1 MTQLTTTSDKSE
13 ADVTR
18 DETKLVMEVVAGG
31 GTVKESR
38 ESRKGCGLH
47 QAMGK
52 VLLVTAAA
60 WLSACSSAPK
70 QDPGYA
76 GPIFPPH
83 LAHLALHPFFAEGC
97 DRSPGSA
104 LSLKNISVAFNANQR
119 NYGFIQ
125 YSSGADRRAY
135 QCAQLQQNL
144 RYAIANEDAR
154 FRANNRCVG
163 RTVEVN
169 GRVQNQTRECFDV
182 KEGYDALS
190 HIESR
195 PVRR

>member
-1 MTQLTTTSDKSE
+1 MQQKNTVVQSNMETEREEFKPHLGTELDANGSTKCIESS
-13 ADVTR
+13 R
-18 DETKLVMEVVAGG
+18 DFHLRQVL
-31 GTVKESR
+31 S
-38 ESRKGCGLH
+38 
-47 QAMGK
+47 K
-52 VLLVTAAA
+52 VLLVTATA
-60 WLSACSSAPK
+60 WLSACSSPPK
-70 QDPGYA
+70 QDTGYV
-76 GPIFPPH
+76 GPLFPPH

-104 LSLKNISVAFNANQR
+104 LSLKNINVAFNANQR

-125 YSSGADRRAY
+125 YSSGADQRAY

-163 RTVEVN
+163 RTLEVN

-190 HIESR
+190 HIDSR